1 MSDQQNITTR
11 RDFMAAGIGAAAVAT
26 LGFGRMAQ
34 AQAQTQTPTKT
45 QPQDAAGPVTVVV
58 SFRIK
63 EGKEAEAIALLK
75 ELTSKVKENE
85 PGALA
90 YVAHRDAADPMKV
103 TFIEIYR
110 DQNAVA
116 GHRSDPALQSA
127 LPKFGEVFEQ
137 GAPEVKNLTRVAGF
151 TRES

>member
-1 MSDQQNITTR
+1 
-11 RDFMAAGIGAAAVAT
+11 MAASIGAAAIASIGIGSTV
-26 LGFGRMAQ
+26 LAQ
-34 AQAQTQTPTKT
+34 AQSPAPAPTQN
-45 QPQDAAGPVTVVV
+45 AAGPVTMVV

-63 EGKEAEAIALLK
+63 EGKEAEAVALLK

-127 LPKFGEVFEQ
+127 LPKFGELFEQ
-137 GAPEVKNLTRVAGF
+137 GAPEIKSLTRVAGF